1 MKTALGKR
9 YNDSSGRDMQARGKG
24 MEKEEGAETE
34 AEKRG
39 VERFSISVEP
49 ELVREFDDLVGKL
62 GQNRSKA
69 IQQAMRLF
77 LSEHY
82 WAEGEGESG
91 CAGAVVVVYD
101 HSARFA
107 EDEMTALQHNF
118 RDAINSVL
126 HIHVDD
132 RNCLEIIA
140 VRGKIGRVKGLIE
153 SLERVKGVKQIK
165 HTIVSIR

>member
-1 MKTALGKR
+1 
-9 YNDSSGRDMQARGKG
+9 
-24 MEKEEGAETE
+24 MEKEEGTGTEVE
-34 AEKRG
+34 AEKKG
-39 VERFSISVEP
+39 VERFSVSVEP
-49 ELVREFDDLVGKL
+49 ELVREFDTLLDRL

-82 WAEGEGESG
+82 WAEDEGE

-101 HSARFA
+101 HSARLA
-107 EDEMTALQHNF
+107 EEELTDLQHNF

-140 VRGKIGRVKGLIE
+140 VRGRIGRVKGLIE
-153 SLERVKGVKQIK
+153 SLEKGKGVKQIK

>member
-1 MKTALGKR
+1 MEEICNQDGEEL
-9 YNDSSGRDMQARGKG
+9 
-24 MEKEEGAETE
+24 MEKGVDAEPE
-34 AEKRG
+34 VERKG

-49 ELVREFDDLVGKL
+49 ELVREFDRVVERL

-82 WAEGEGESG
+82 WTEAEGG

-101 HSARFA
+101 HSVRLA
-107 EDEMTALQHNF
+107 EDELTDLQHRF

-132 RNCLEIIA
+132 KNCLEIIA
-140 VRGKIGRVKGLIE
+140 VRGRIERVKDLIE
-153 SLERVKGVKQIK
+153 ALENGKGVKQIK